1 MLPSSCRMAWPFLV
15 RLPVPEMTPEMFI
28 WVAPLPPPTLTM
40 PPAAPSAMALS
51 RVKPVALLVRVPPF
65 SVRVPEERKSSLE
78 ICRVPAVTLMPPD
91 MLASLLELVSARVP
105 PPALASEPLPARVL
119 PRDMV
124 PLALLKSSVVPPPRV
139 MVLPLKVRPAA
150 ESPLRVRLSLTDRL
164 PARLTD

>member
-1 MLPSSCRMAWPFLV
+1 M
-15 RLPVPEMTPEMFI
+15 
-28 WVAPLPPPTLTM
+28 
-40 PPAAPSAMALS
+40 
-51 RVKPVALLVRVPPF
+51 
-65 SVRVPEERKSSLE
+65 
-78 ICRVPAVTLMPPD
+78 TLMPPD
-91 MLASLLELVSARVP
+91 MLASLPLLVSARVP